1 MNPPLTAHATAAAIR
16 AGTTSAREQAL
27 AAIARIEALDPAIN
41 AVPVRDFE
49 RALAAADAADARLA
63 AGDTA
68 PLLGVPMT
76 VKEAF
81 DIAGLPT
88 HWGFAEHRNNIAT
101 TDAHAV
107 ARLKAAGAIIL
118 GKSNV
123 PKGLGDWQSVNS
135 IHGRTNHP
143 LDPARTPGGSSGG
156 GAAAVA
162 AGMVPIELGS
172 DVGGSIRVPAHFCG
186 IWGHKPSWNAISSD
200 GHRYPGTD
208 GAETVLGV
216 IGPLARDPQDLALM
230 TDLLATLPLPRPAAR
245 ARRVLVLTQHPET
258 RTAHAV
264 TEGVERAA
272 AALARAGVEVVR
284 DSDLLPD
291 LTRQHA
297 AYGDLLNVTFARSN
311 PALHHTLPSLLKW
324 LSMLD
329 AQARSTRAW
338 GVLFGEF
345 DAVIAPPAATQAFA
359 HDHSPLAD
367 RTLDIDGTPGP
378 YDAHLAWAG
387 LATYPGLPAT
397 CMPVGLIDGL
407 PTGVQV
413 ITNLH
418 QDHRAIEIA
427 ALIAEHLS
435 PSPQGAIA

>member
-1 MNPPLTAHATAAAIR
+1 MTSTPPSTAHAIAAAIR
-16 AGTTSAREQAL
+16 AGTTTAREQAL

-41 AVPVRDFE
+41 AIPVRDFD

-88 HWGFAEHRNNIAT
+88 HWGFAQHRDNIAV
-101 TDAHAV
+101 TDALAV
-107 ARLKAAGAIIL
+107 QRLKAAGAVIL

-135 IHGRTNHP
+135 IHGRTSHP
-143 LDPARTPGGSSGG
+143 LDPTRTPGGSSGG

-172 DVGGSIRVPAHFCG
+172 DIGGSIRVPAHFCG
-186 IWGHKPSWNAISSD
+186 VWGHKPSWNAISTY

-216 IGPLARDPQDLALM
+216 IGPIARDPQDLARLV
-230 TDLLATLPLPRPAAR
+230 DLLTTLPLPRPQTPPK
-245 ARRVLVLTQHPET
+245 RVLVLTEHPEA

-264 TEGVERAA
+264 VEGVERAA
-272 AALARAGVEVVR
+272 TALERVGVEVVR
-284 DSDLLPD
+284 SSDLLPD
-291 LTRQHA
+291 LARQHA
-297 AYGDLLNVTFARSN
+297 GYGDLLGVTFARSD
-311 PALHHTLPSLLKW
+311 PSLHATLPSLLKW

-329 AQARSTRAW
+329 AQARNTRAW
-338 GVLFGEF
+338 GALFAEF
-345 DAVIAPPAATQAFA
+345 DAVIAPPAASQAFA

-367 RTLDIDGTPGP
+367 RTLDIDGTTAP

-387 LATYPGLPAT
+387 LATYPGLPVT
-397 CMPVGLIDGL
+397 CMPVGLAGGL

-413 ITNLH
+413 IADLH
-418 QDHRAIEIA
+418 QDHRAIEVA
-427 ALIAEHLS
+427 ALIHQQLEAS
-435 PSPQGAIA
+435 A